1 MVLDIEENWADAL
14 NGIGAGHAESARMKR
29 AGADVSSSAVVVYE
43 LYEAEVLEIPHLSS
57 LAQMHRGLCLLC
69 LCLGFGM
76 AFSGTFKRCRAL
88 LEEHGVSVTDPVA
101 DSDPKGAAYDAYSL
115 QVGGKQCAYRTAKI
129 TPTKNGA
136 FVTCWKRPDGGA
148 IVPLTAEDL
157 HTLFVAVEEA
167 GNFGMFV
174 FPAQDLLSKGILS
187 GGKKGSSVVRVAG
200 LFNFWFRMFCSFSLT
215 VFISWCKSEN

>member
-1 MVLDIEENWADAL
+1 
-14 NGIGAGHAESARMKR
+14 
-29 AGADVSSSAVVVYE
+29 
-43 LYEAEVLEIPHLSS
+43 
-57 LAQMHRGLCLLC
+57 MHRGLCLLC

-157 HTLFVAVEEA
+157 HTLLVAVEEA

-187 GGKKGSSVVRVAG
+187 GGKKGKLSFRVYAPWVVTESAQAAATQAWQRTFFAQKDSTSALQVFDSVEGQAKRARH
-200 LFNFWFRMFCSFSLT
+200 N
-215 VFISWCKSEN
+215 